1 MSQFQVW
8 GLMCALV
15 SAGFAMTAVRIYLR
29 RRRFLARAMPA
40 LGKVVDVKIRGT
52 GRNAMSFP
60 VFAFRTEGG
69 EDQRAESQ
77 MGSGFQA
84 FRIGET
90 VAVRYDPTNPAIAD
104 VDTFAVMWGLVLLR
118 AGFALLFM
126 IMAGIGLVLG

>member
-1 MSQFQVW
+1 
-8 GLMCALV
+8 
-15 SAGFAMTAVRIYLR
+15 
-29 RRRFLARAMPA
+29 
-40 LGKVVDVKIRGT
+40 
-52 GRNAMSFP
+52 
-60 VFAFRTEGG
+60 
-69 EDQRAESQ
+69 